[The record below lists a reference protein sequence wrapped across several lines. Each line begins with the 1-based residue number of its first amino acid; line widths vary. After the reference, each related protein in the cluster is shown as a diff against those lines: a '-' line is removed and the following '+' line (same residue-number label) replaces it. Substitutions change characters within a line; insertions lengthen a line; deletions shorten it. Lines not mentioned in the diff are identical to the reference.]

1 MSALSFSADAA
12 AGAAAAPPAR
22 KRGRPCLSSQWLTLD
37 EVAEILRS
45 DAEVIGRMLDRVPG
59 MLPGCIKDADGWKVP
74 VKGLRAVL
82 GAPTGPLPQMA
93 TVAEVAEAMRRSE
106 KTIYGWLKVMRPPLR
121 AGEPGR
127 PLLPHRKVLGSILIE
142 ARAVLSL
149 PAVMPGPRAAF
160 FAEKEAARCA

>member
-12 AGAAAAPPAR
+12 AGAAAAPAR

-45 DAEVIGRMLDRVPG
+45 DAEVIGRLLDRVPG
-59 MLPGCIKDADGWKVP
+59 TLPGCIKDADGWKVP

-142 ARAVLSL
+142 AAAVLSL